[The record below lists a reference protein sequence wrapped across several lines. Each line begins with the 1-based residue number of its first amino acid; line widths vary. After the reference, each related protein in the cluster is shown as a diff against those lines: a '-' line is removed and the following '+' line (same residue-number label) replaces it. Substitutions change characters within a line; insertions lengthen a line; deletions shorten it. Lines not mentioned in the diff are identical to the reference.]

1 LLAGFTDQGV
11 DPLTCSET
19 IRILATQ
26 FRITSNIPELIER
39 LAYVTQR
46 AEQDLPVLEHCEISV
61 RREDGEYRISGGDG
75 KKDEFELSLST
86 AFEAMFG
93 RLHDLAMRHF
103 ADHIRIH
110 AASGFGR
117 NGMVLLV
124 GEKWS
129 GKTTTAV
136 HLLLE
141 GFEIVGDELV
151 LLRHGQAVTFPRPF
165 YLRHS
170 AIDLLPKL
178 GGITNGAPF
187 VHSEATGKLIAIDPI
202 KLGRHWRIRSAPV
215 RTVVFLEPNHGGTS
229 SMSVCSKVE
238 MVRRVLGQS
247 SAPSSGRTDW
257 VADFCSTMNQADT
270 VIARMGDLA
279 SATDLFRRLLS

>member
-1 LLAGFTDQGV
+1 LPAGFTGQGV
-11 DPLTCSET
+11 DPLTCAET
-19 IRILATQ
+19 IRILSTE

-39 LAYVTQR
+39 LAYLTQR

-61 RREDGEYRISGGDG
+61 QREDGEYRISGGEG
-75 KKDEFELSLST
+75 KKDDCELSLPM
-86 AFEAMFG
+86 AFEAMFA
-93 RLHDLAMRHF
+93 RLHDLGMRHF
-103 ADHIRIH
+103 PDHIRIH

-117 NGMVLLV
+117 DGMVLLV

-178 GGITNGAPF
+178 GGMTDRAPF
-187 VHSEATGKLIAIDPI
+187 VHAETAGKLIAIDPL
-202 KLGRHWRIRSAPV
+202 KLGRHWKIRPAPV
-215 RTVVFLEPNHGGTS
+215 GTVVFLEPNHGGTS
-229 SMSVCSKVE
+229 SLRACSKVE
-238 MVRRVLGQS
+238 MVRRVLAQS
-247 SAPSSGRTDW
+247 SPPSSGREDW
-257 VADFCSTMNQADT
+257 VADFCSTINEADT